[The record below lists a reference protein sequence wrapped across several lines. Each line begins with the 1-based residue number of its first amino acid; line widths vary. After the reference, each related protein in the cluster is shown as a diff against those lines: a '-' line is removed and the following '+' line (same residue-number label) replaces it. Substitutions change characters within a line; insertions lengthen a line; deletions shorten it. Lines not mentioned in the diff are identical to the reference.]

1 MWVRMGGKVK
11 GLNGVLAQTEETG
24 MVGGVNPTTLHKNC
38 LSVGLYNHQRWGGS
52 GVEGGDGVEGV
63 SKASQHIWLAFNL
76 RSSRTQLSLLNF
88 H

>member
-1 MWVRMGGKVK
+1 MWVRMGGRVK
-11 GLNGVLAQTEETG
+11 GLSGVLAQTEETG

-52 GVEGGDGVEGV
+52 GVEGGDGVEDV